1 MQHFIKL
8 VTCISLRNVYQLK
21 FKTEYVQDFSKL
33 VPNNGKWVLEP
44 TLIFFILVE
53 LLKFNTV
60 NLPKYQN
67 KLQNDFTS
75 YTLAKNI

>member
-1 MQHFIKL
+1 M
-8 VTCISLRNVYQLK
+8 
-21 FKTEYVQDFSKL
+21 FKTFFKL
-33 VPNNGKWVLEP
+33 VPNNDKWVLEP